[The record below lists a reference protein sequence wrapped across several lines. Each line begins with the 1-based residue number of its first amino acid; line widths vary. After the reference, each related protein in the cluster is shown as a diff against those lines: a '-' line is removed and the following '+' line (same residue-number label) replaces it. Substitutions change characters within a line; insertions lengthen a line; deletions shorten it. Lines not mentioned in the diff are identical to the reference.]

1 MVYHLSYYQCN
12 IWKSE
17 YIIFEVLH
25 TKEKVEGGLKI
36 DVLHALHTLLDKI
49 KSLWIL
55 SAQFIS
61 RHFLST
67 CTSKYY

>member
-1 MVYHLSYYQCN
+1 MCFYIKQCN
-12 IWKSE
+12 VLICE
-17 YIIFEVLH
+17 YIIVEVFNR
-25 TKEKVEGGLKI
+25 KEKKSGGGLKI

-67 CTSKYY
+67 CSSEYY